1 MKTAIVAVLMLTM
14 AASPWVK
21 AEPVEVPATVPTET
35 IAVSTETVADGGTGC
50 TPVEAVTESNQPADD
65 ECWEYSATCTI
76 THYCHCA
83 KCNGQKWA
91 YGPTASGVMPTAGRT
106 VAVDKS
112 VIPLGAEVL
121 IGDTVYIAEDTG
133 VKGYHI
139 DIFCDSHSEALER
152 GMYKTTIFWR

>member
-1 MKTAIVAVLMLTM
+1 MKTAIVAVLLLCA

-21 AEPVEVPATVPTET
+21 EPVEIEPEVEAT
-35 IAVSTETVADGGTGC
+35 VSTEA
-50 TPVEAVTESNQPADD
+50 VESIEPEDD
-65 ECWEYSATCTI
+65 DCWEYSATCTI

-83 KCNGQKWA
+83 KCNGAKWA
-91 YGPTASGVMPTAGRT
+91 YGPTASGVMPEAGRT
-106 VAVDKS
+106 VAVDPS
-112 VIPLGAEVL
+112 VIPLGSEVL

-139 DIFCDSHSEALER
+139 DIFCDSHSEALNK